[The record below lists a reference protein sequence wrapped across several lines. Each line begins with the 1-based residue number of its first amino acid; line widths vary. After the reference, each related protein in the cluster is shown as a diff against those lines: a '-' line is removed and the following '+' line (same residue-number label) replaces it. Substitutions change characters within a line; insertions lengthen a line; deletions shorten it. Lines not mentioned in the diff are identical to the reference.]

1 MPRDHSAADAMSPA
15 APDAASA
22 PRDDV
27 TRADVTRADAP
38 RADAP
43 RDGKPGVASGRRPT
57 VADTAQYVIIRIL
70 VGLLRPLGWRT
81 ASRFGAWLGRFACQ
95 VVGIRRDVVQRH
107 VRAAFPA
114 FDEATVRRTV
124 TASYESLGRTAL
136 ETALLPSRSRAQL
149 LDMVREVEGWELLM
163 GALAQGKGVICTAG
177 HLGNWELGGS
187 YMAARGVPVAAITRR
202 MANPRFD
209 RYLRA
214 TRKALDV
221 EVIHDGV
228 AARRVPRALGEGKL
242 IAFLCDQDG
251 IGLASTFVPFFGRPA
266 RTPRGPGVFALRR
279 GGTPV
284 LFATCF
290 RRDDGHYRLVIES
303 VPGPDTGDREA
314 DIDAVLLGFTERL
327 EAHIRMA
334 PGQYFWQHRRWKRQ
348 PPDTPPHLREP

>member
-1 MPRDHSAADAMSPA
+1 MSRATPDSVIMSSPA
-15 APDAASA
+15 PPDAAA
-22 PRDDV
+22 QRPGGQP
-27 TRADVTRADAP
+27 DAFATVRP
-38 RADAP
+38 
-43 RDGKPGVASGRRPT
+43 PT
-57 VADTAQYVIIRIL
+57 VADTVQYLAIRGI
-70 VGLLRPLGWRT
+70 VGMLRLFGWRA
-81 ASRFGAWLGRFACQ
+81 ASRLGAWLGRFACV
-95 VVGIRRDVVQRH
+95 VVGIRRDVVARH
-107 VRAAFPA
+107 IRAAFPA
-114 FDEATVRRTV
+114 FDEPTVRRT
-124 TASYESLGRTAL
+124 TIAAYESLGRTAL
-136 ETALLPSRSRAQL
+136 ETAVLPHAPRARIL
-149 LDMVREVEGWELLM
+149 EMVREVEGWDVLTD
-163 GALAQGKGVICTAG
+163 ALAEGKGVICTAG

-214 TRKALDV
+214 TREALDV
-221 EVIHDGV
+221 EVIHDAV

-290 RRDDGHYRLVIES
+290 RRDDGTYRLVIER
-303 VPGPDTGDREA
+303 VPVLDTGARDA
-314 DIDAVLLGFTERL
+314 DIDAVLLAFTQRL

-334 PGQYFWQHRRWKRQ
+334 PGQYFWHHRRWKRQ
-348 PPDTPPHLREP
+348 PPDTPAHLREP